1 MTGFQKATKHQ
12 AKLRMALTGP
22 SGSGKTYTALRMAT
36 ALGGSIAVI
45 DTEHGS
51 ASKYADEFQFDTTEL
66 TYFSPDTYIQAIK
79 LAERSGYGVLIIDS
93 LTHAWNAEGGVLDI
107 ANGKFGGWKDATP
120 AHNALIQAIL
130 SSKLHVIATMR
141 SKTDY
146 AVEVDEKTKRQ
157 TVTKLGTAPVQ
168 RDGMEYEFDVVGDLD
183 WSHTM
188 RISKTRCRALDGKTM
203 RLPGEDVVEVLQ
215 AWLNAGEAPPPF
227 GPMSARAAIAALP
240 GATAEDIAAAAD
252 LDDRDLLRELYKEIK
267 ARPATNGKMEE
278 VEPPL

>member
-1 MTGFQKATKHQ
+1 M
-12 AKLRMALTGP
+12 
-22 SGSGKTYTALRMAT
+22 
-36 ALGGSIAVI
+36 
-45 DTEHGS
+45 
-51 ASKYADEFQFDTTEL
+51 EL

-130 SSKLHVIATMR
+130 ASKLHVIATMR

-146 AVEVDEKTKRQ
+146 AVEQDERTKKQ
-157 TVTKLGTAPVQ
+157 TVTKLGMAPVQ

-188 RISKTRCRALDGKTM
+188 RISKTRCRVLDGKTI
-203 RLPGEDVVEVLQ
+203 RLPGEDVVEVLRT
-215 AWLNAGEAPPPF
+215 WLNAGEAPPPF
-227 GPMSARAAIAALP
+227 DPAPARAAIAALP
-240 GATAEDIAAAAD
+240 GATAEDITAAAD
-252 LDDRDLLRELYKEIK
+252 LDDRDLLGELYREVK
-267 ARPATNGKMEE
+267 ARKNGKVE
-278 VEPPL
+278 VVDLPL

>member
-1 MTGFQKATKHQ
+1 MTFQKATKKQ
-12 AKLRMALTGP
+12 ARLRMALTGP

-36 ALGGSIAVI
+36 ALGGTIAVI

-51 ASKYADEFQFDTTEL
+51 ASKYADEFAFDTMEL

-79 LAERSGYGVLIIDS
+79 LAERGGYAVLVIDS

-146 AVEVDEKTKRQ
+146 AVEQDEKTRKQ
-157 TVTKLGTAPVQ
+157 TVTKLGMAPVQ

-188 RISKTRCRALDGKTM
+188 RISKTRCRALDGKTI
-203 RLPGEDVVEVLQ
+203 RLPGADVIDVLQ
-215 AWLNAGEAPPPF
+215 AWLGAGEAAPAFDPQI
-227 GPMSARAAIAALP
+227 ARDRIAELP
-240 GATAEDIAAAAD
+240 NATADDIAAAAS
-252 LDDRDLLRELYKEIK
+252 LDDRDLLRELYQEIK
-267 ARPATNGKMEE
+267 ARKNGAAMETAE
-278 VEPPL
+278 LPL